1 MILFKKAYEIFADY
15 HQFYLM
21 DGELKPYAPEVYTE
35 DDVRRRIK
43 IAEHIV
49 VIQSERNMTV
59 PVELEVHDSC
69 PGISSVEWQNIAEAS
84 LNLPSGRLLI
94 EECAGKAPIDEI
106 ALVEG
111 VYRVRACFAGL
122 DTLSW
127 NGLEGDDRYK
137 VIIWR
142 APYKDLEVLKQYRAG
157 RTPIG

>member
-49 VIQSERNMTV
+49 VIQPERNMTV

-69 PGISSVEWQNIAEAS
+69 PGISSVEWQHIAEAS
-84 LNLPSGRLLI
+84 LNLPSGRLGFL
-94 EECAGKAPIDEI
+94 
-106 ALVEG
+106 
-111 VYRVRACFAGL
+111 
-122 DTLSW
+122 
-127 NGLEGDDRYK
+127 
-137 VIIWR
+137 
-142 APYKDLEVLKQYRAG
+142 
-157 RTPIG
+157 